1 MAFGAPFGL
10 DAASIAFMAV
20 ALLVAAFIRGYSGF
34 GFSALVV
41 SASSLVTNPLHFVP
55 VVMFCEFAMTMQ
67 QWASVGSHVDW
78 RRVRLLA
85 LGAAAGVPVGLAIIT
100 RIGADPARA
109 VIAVYVLLMC
119 AIMLRGWRMKTEA
132 GTAAHLLAG
141 VASGLA
147 NAPGMG
153 GLPVVTFFAAQSVPA
168 VTFRATLIAYF
179 ALLDGYSAP
188 LMWWHGM
195 IGRDTFVTIALALPL
210 LAAGVWAGSR
220 HFLRA
225 DPQDFRRVAIGLL
238 AFLAVLGL
246 LKAALT

>member
-1 MAFGAPFGL
+1 
-10 DAASIAFMAV
+10 MAV
-20 ALLVAAFIRGYSGF
+20 TLVVAAFIRGYSGF

-41 SASSLVTNPLHFVP
+41 SASALVTNPLNFVP

-78 RRVRLLA
+78 RRIKFLA
-85 LGAAAGVPVGLAIIT
+85 LGAAAGVPIGLAVIT
-100 RIGADPARA
+100 RIGTNSARA
-109 VIAVYVLLMC
+109 VIAVYVLVMC
-119 AIMLRGWRMKTEA
+119 AVMLRGWRMNKEA
-132 GTAAHLLAG
+132 GPGIHLIAG
-141 VASGLA
+141 AASGLA

-153 GLPVVTFFAAQSVPA
+153 GLPVVTFFAAQGIPA

-195 IGRDTFVTIALALPL
+195 IGRDTFVVIALAFPI

-225 DPQDFRRVAIGLL
+225 DPKDFRRIAIALL

-246 LKAALT
+246 LKSALS

>member
-1 MAFGAPFGL
+1 
-10 DAASIAFMAV
+10 MAV
-20 ALLVAAFIRGYSGF
+20 MLFIAAFIRGYSGF

-41 SASSLVTNPLHFVP
+41 SASSLVTNPLYFVP
-55 VVMFCEFAMTMQ
+55 VVMFCEFAMTVL

-85 LGAAAGVPVGLAIIT
+85 LGALAGVPIGLAVIT

-109 VIAVYVLLMC
+109 LIAAYVIFMC
-119 AIMLRGWRMKTEA
+119 AVMLRGWRMKGEA
-132 GTAAHLLAG
+132 GPRTHLVAG
-141 VASGLA
+141 LASGLA

-153 GLPVVTFFAAQSVPA
+153 GLPVVTFFAAQGIPA

-179 ALLDGYSAP
+179 ALLDAYSAP

-195 IGRDTFVTIALALPL
+195 IGRDTFITIALAIPI

-225 DPQDFRRVAIGLL
+225 DPQDFRRIAIALL

-246 LKAALT
+246 LKSALS